1 MPCSWF
7 SNSWRAPPSGSS
19 TVGLSGMP
27 CAAPCILKRHGRSAE
42 APRAAGFVAS
52 GASGGGLAPQSVTW
66 RRCRTSRQKHNAGV
80 FLGDA
85 LVPAAQ
91 RARATSEKP
100 SKDQAPPETIAK
112 PADEGPSREGVQQQ
126 QQRRYIG
133 PEPPPS
139 PSQPTDV
146 GFRSSEGFN
155 PSLSPGTTTAGL
167 TETAGVAATPK
178 RRGRPPKRHV
188 EPVAA
193 GTQLPTPSSLASMPT
208 ATVPLEEATA
218 AVAAAAVFDSSSSS
232 NSNGG
237 RSRRPFGPE
246 PPPPPNQR
254 QQAASTAS
262 PDSMAN
268 APFPFSLPDD
278 PSQLNVDDILDL
290 PLPDPRVGEPF
301 RLDGDL
307 SELAELGEA
316 AGVGEPGGDTGIT
329 GDDDDEDADLDYD
342 ELIALAGKVDVA
354 SYVARAFERAK
365 QGLGPVRD
373 PELTDRREVEPSG
386 SAVSQDAV
394 GSQETMGPATA
405 APPRPSPPQQ
415 MPSSSSTGVDAD
427 RRRRTDASATAT
439 SQAPGV
445 QRPPSSNDNA
455 MYVDEDIEDGHEA
468 IADGFEAEAAAQR
481 RVALLVDLLSASG
494 AELEAKL
501 EAAAPEVD
509 EQLLALLERRYT
521 TALALRQEAASAERI
536 ATLYRALRYI
546 YERRTS
552 SAAERLLDD
561 VLGILGDVQLQ
572 PDTERRRGE
581 AAARLR
587 NAFTGGMLDVDVFT
601 AAAALA
607 EGRQAAA
614 EALAGEQVSLETF
627 KAEAM
632 GLLDHAK
639 RVQQKTEA
647 NLETIEA
654 EVARLRKE
662 EPNTLEGREWRFRLD
677 QVRLARQALTEREE
691 SITALE
697 EVLVL
702 TRAVE
707 LQMLTGRLGG

>member
-1 MPCSWF
+1 MLCSWF
-7 SNSWRAPPSGSS
+7 SNSWRAPPSASS
-19 TVGLSGMP
+19 TVGLPGVPS
-27 CAAPCILKRHGRSAE
+27 AATGILRRHGRSAE

-52 GASGGGLAPQSVTW
+52 GASGAGLAPQPVTW
-66 RRCRTSRQKHNAGV
+66 RSCRSSRQKHNAGV
-80 FLGDA
+80 FLGDK
-85 LVPAAQ
+85 LVAAAQ
-91 RARATSEKP
+91 RARATSGKP
-100 SKDQAPPETIAK
+100 SKDQVPPETIAK

-126 QQRRYIG
+126 RQLQQQRRYIG
-133 PEPPPS
+133 PESLPS
-139 PSQPTDV
+139 PSQPTDI
-146 GFRSSEGFN
+146 GFQSSGGSN
-155 PSLSPGTTTAGL
+155 RSLSTGDTARS
-167 TETAGVAATPK
+167 TETAGIDATPK

-193 GTQLPTPSSLASMPT
+193 TQPPPT
-208 ATVPLEEATA
+208 ATVPLAEAAA
-218 AVAAAAVFDSSSSS
+218 AVAAAALSNTFDSSSSSNS

-254 QQAASTAS
+254 QQAAAAVS
-262 PDSMAN
+262 PDNISN

-278 PSQLNVDDILDL
+278 PSQLNVDDILNL
-290 PLPDPRVGEPF
+290 PLPDPRFGEPF
-301 RLDGDL
+301 RLGGDL
-307 SELAELGEA
+307 SELADLGEA
-316 AGVGEPGGDTGIT
+316 AGVGAPGGDAAIT
-329 GDDDDEDADLDYD
+329 GKDDDEDPDLDYD

-365 QGLGPVRD
+365 QGLGPVRG
-373 PELTDRREVEPSG
+373 PELADIREVEPGG
-386 SAVSQDAV
+386 SAVSQNAV
-394 GSQETMGPATA
+394 CSQQTMGPATA

-415 MPSSSSTGVDAD
+415 QMPSSSNTVAYAD
-427 RRRRTDASATAT
+427 GRRRTDASPTAAP
-439 SQAPGV
+439 QAPGV
-445 QRPPSSNDNA
+445 QRPPSSHDNA
-455 MYVDEDIEDGHEA
+455 MYVDEDVEDVNEA
-468 IADGFEAEAAAQR
+468 VADRFEAKAAAQR
-481 RVALLVDLLSASG
+481 RVALLVELLAASG

-521 TALALRQEAASAERI
+521 TALALRQEAASAEHI

-572 PDTERRRGE
+572 PDIERRRGE

-627 KAEAM
+627 KTEAM

-662 EPNTLEGREWRFRLD
+662 EPNTLESREWRFRLD